1 MAYRGNSGV
10 FRITEADARRLI
22 ASIEAGFERVTDPI
36 EKKAWAN
43 LYRRLN
49 IFVKRFEPVIEVTK

>member
-10 FRITEADARRLI
+10 FRLTEADARRMV
-22 ASIEAGFERVTDPI
+22 AAIETSFARVADTV

-43 LYRRLN
+43 LYRRLKL
-49 IFVKRFEPVIEVTK
+49 FLARFERTVQV